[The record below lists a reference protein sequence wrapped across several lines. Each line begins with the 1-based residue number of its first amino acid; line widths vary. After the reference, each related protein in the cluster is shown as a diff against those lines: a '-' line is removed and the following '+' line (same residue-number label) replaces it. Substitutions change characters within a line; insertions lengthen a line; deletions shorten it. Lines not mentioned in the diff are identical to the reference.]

1 MQSIDRR
8 GVLKILGA
16 AGLAA
21 AGVAGASKL
30 NAGENADIR
39 ANILIIG
46 GGGREYAIGLR
57 LREDKNVLNLYF
69 APGNGATKALG
80 KNLDL

>member
-16 AGLAA
+16 AGLAV

-46 GGGREYAIGLR
+46 GGLSGETTTRYAKR
-57 LREDKNVLNLYF
+57 RT
-69 APGNGATKALG
+69 NGP
-80 KNLDL
+80 

>member
-16 AGLAA
+16 AGLAV

-39 ANILIIG
+39 ANILIVG
-46 GGGREYAIGLR
+46 GGLGGISLAAKLAASGDLA
-57 LREDKNVLNLYF
+57 F
-69 APGNGATKALG
+69 ARYKS
-80 KNLDL
+80 